1 MKNFEGVTTITS
13 REYRELIEDSM
24 SLRDT
29 LNRRTREAGKADLAL
44 KECEKELAFARE
56 RIASLE
62 GLRDFYFKQIQK
74 LQEQLSKYEEVDN
87 GEG

>member
-13 REYRELIEDSM
+13 REYRELIEDSV
-24 SLRDT
+24 SLT
-29 LNRRTREAGKADLAL
+29 EELKRRTREVCDAEITL
-44 KECEKELAFARE
+44 KNYEKELANARE

-74 LQEQLSKYEEVDN
+74 LQERLSKYEEVDN

>member
-1 MKNFEGVTTITS
+1 MEKFEGVTTITS
-13 REYRELIEDSM
+13 REYRELVEDSV

-29 LNRRTREAGKADLAL
+29 LNRRTREAGKAESAL
-44 KECEKELAFARE
+44 KECEQELAFARE

-62 GLRDFYFKQIQK
+62 GLRDFYFNQIQK

-87 GEG
+87 GER

>member
-13 REYRELIEDSM
+13 REYRELVEDSV

-29 LNRRTREAGKADLAL
+29 LNRRTREAGKAESAL

-62 GLRDFYFKQIQK
+62 GLRDFYFNQIQK
-74 LQEQLSKYEEVDN
+74 LKEQLSKYEEVDN